1 MGRRS
6 EMKQLVA
13 WTPAS
18 EQARERTKVMLLTLA
33 GHWTVQDGCARLGI
47 SRTRFQDLRRR
58 MLTAAV
64 GVFEH
69 GRPGRPREHT
79 GRRPRGVQAL
89 ERRVRSL
96 LLENQ
101 RLRAQL
107 DLEQHG
113 LGDKIR
119 ARLARGGV

>member
-33 GHWTVQDGCARLGI
+33 GQWTVQDGCARLGI

-64 GVFEH
+64 SVFEH
-69 GRPGRPREHT
+69 GQPGRPRQHK
-79 GRRPRGVQAL
+79 GRMPDCMQEL
-89 ERRVRSL
+89 KRRVRAL
-96 LLENQ
+96 LLEN
-101 RLRAQL
+101 RKLRAQL
-107 DLEQHG
+107 ELEQHG